1 MNKSLVL
8 IFKIIK
14 VIIIIGLCFVI
25 ILPLYKMFI
34 DSISIGS
41 NYYLFPSAIS
51 LRNYEINLEHII
63 NRNLLTN
70 SLLLACLC
78 GFGEVIFASIS
89 GYAFAILRGKFS
101 NILFY
106 LYLTTLFLPLE
117 IMEVAY
123 TYIFNNI
130 SFLGISL
137 VGKWYGSIIFYFF
150 GGGIKSGIFVYLFR
164 SIYKNFD
171 KELLEQSYIDGCSNL
186 KSFFKVVLPN
196 SMQAVIPTFLLA
208 FIWVYNDTSF
218 AKFFKVYYDDF
229 ELISVAL
236 ASDRIRRGGTPT
248 AFIMIFPLLM
258 IYIIT
263 ENYFF
268 KPFKFDMS

>member
-1 MNKSLVL
+1 MNKRLVS

-34 DSISIGS
+34 DSINIGS

-51 LRNYEINLEHII
+51 LRNYEINLEQII
-63 NRNLLTN
+63 DRNLLAH
-70 SLLLACLC
+70 SLWLGCLC
-78 GFGEVIFASIS
+78 SLAEVVFASIS
-89 GYAFAILRGKFS
+89 GYAFAILRGKLS

-123 TYIFNNI
+123 THIFNNI
-130 SFLGISL
+130 PFLGIRL
-137 VGKWYGSIIFYFF
+137 IGKWYGSIIFYLF

-186 KSFFKVVLPN
+186 KSFFRVVLPN
-196 SMQAVIPTFLLA
+196 SLQAVIPTFLLT
-208 FIWVYNDTSF
+208 FTWVYNDTSF
-218 AKFFKVYYDDF
+218 AKFFKVYYEDF

-236 ASDRIRRGGTPT
+236 ANNRVRRGGTPT
-248 AFIMIFPLLM
+248 AFIMIFPLLV

-263 ENYFF
+263 ENYYFR
-268 KPFKFDMS
+268 PFKFDMS